1 MSFSSRSFRG
11 GAAAL
16 LVALTVGCAGGAG
29 PGAEPASP
37 GPAAPEGA
45 SVVTVQNNST
55 LGTDMTI
62 FLEPEGRA
70 ERVRVGNVA
79 PGQTLQFVV
88 DLPTGFARL
97 VGEHN
102 LGDVRSDRFNI
113 TGPSTVRWIMRT
125 TRIEL
130 GRR

>member
-29 PGAEPASP
+29 PGAEPAPS
-37 GPAAPEGA
+37 GPAAPEGM
-45 SVVTVQNNST
+45 SVVTIQNNNT

-79 PGQTLQFVV
+79 PGQTLQFVLE
-88 DLPTGFARL
+88 LPTGFGRL

-102 LGDVRSDRFNI
+102 LGDVQSDRFNI